1 MPTVVPVLLALIA
14 PERPPKLVP
23 DLIALIATVGMIVPP
38 IAGKLVDRS
47 GDAKPLLLSLS
58 MLNICF
64 GTGLLVTCAT
74 NSVTGLVLCALMNSI
89 TIAAALTINAGLTA
103 TFQAAAPEREGTV
116 MAAYVAALTVACV
129 AGLSFLTMFPMSS
142 TADVEVITAHLAVSV
157 GSLVVMAMLPRSLY
171 LRRTFIAFQRA
182 SAADANGRDYR
193 ALLLASIL
201 WGAGL
206 NIAMQ
211 YAPGV
216 SMSLAED
223 WGGGKLPTWDAE
235 EVRSTYSAAIRMGIV
250 AALPLIPLVGL
261 LIDYIGPLP
270 VMYLSAYCVF
280 AEYAVLAYF
289 PPSQMLLEAY
299 WLTASAPVVSMN
311 MSWLVF
317 LRSKLLPDPLK
328 MNRDLGLYMLVGGAS
343 AAAVIA
349 FVDSVLIGHGSIL
362 VGYGTTETRL
372 LDGDEQTALLLDVR
386 EQAALEGYSVFFLAN
401 SVIVMLGPVA
411 AHLAARSFPPA
422 IRLLSAQMLEY
433 PCTVTGGGEAE
444 LV

>member
-1 MPTVVPVLLALIA
+1 
-14 PERPPKLVP
+14 
-23 DLIALIATVGMIVPP
+23 
-38 IAGKLVDRS
+38 
-47 GDAKPLLLSLS
+47 
-58 MLNICF
+58 
-64 GTGLLVTCAT
+64 
-74 NSVTGLVLCALMNSI
+74 MNSI

>member
-299 WLTASAPVVSMN
+299 WLTASAPIVSMN